1 MKPFVTIFLALSSL
15 VAMGQTGTIKGR
27 VFDAINNDPIPFAIV
42 KIEGTALLAET
53 DFDGLYE
60 ITKVKPGLY
69 NLNVQAPSYD
79 SKSATE
85 IEVITTRPSE
95 VNFGLNAETE
105 KLDEV
110 VLVAEQTFERNDES
124 PVSLKKIGVNE
135 IRRNPGGNQDISVV
149 IQSLPGVASSAS
161 FRNDL
166 IIRGGSPSENRFYLD
181 GIEIPAINH
190 FATQGASGGP
200 VGMINVN
207 TISEVDLYTGAFPS
221 NRGNTLS
228 SVMDITLK
236 GGRDDKLGG
245 LFQIGASEV
254 GLFLEGPINKKTTF
268 MVSARQSYLQFL
280 FSALELPFL
289 PTYNDFQFKV
299 THNIDQ
305 KNQLTFIGLGAI
317 DNFRLNLDANETE
330 EQRYALNNL
339 VDNDQWNYSVGAK
352 YTRFRKKGFTRF
364 VLSRFMFNNTAVKF
378 RNNDE
383 SQEQLLDY
391 NSQEISN
398 KFRVEDTYKS
408 DAWKFV
414 YGAGLDQ
421 NKYNT
426 STLDKRLPNNAELK
440 YNSELNLISYALFGN
455 VSRSFFKNKLSVN
468 VGLRTDAITFS
479 STMNNPLDQLSPRV
493 ALSYNVTDQFSI
505 NANYGIYYQL
515 PPYTTMGFR
524 DENGTL
530 VNEDLE
536 YIRSIHYVLGVAQ
549 VFRSIKG
556 RLAVEGFYK
565 DYSQY
570 PFIFPEQISLA
581 NLGSDFE
588 VIGNRLAT
596 STNNGRAYG
605 LELSYEQKL
614 YKGFYGIGALTLVR
628 SEFEGNVY
636 GGPGDS
642 TITGTELIPSS
653 WDNRVVVS
661 VTAGKK
667 FGKDWE
673 IGLQYQF
680 SGGTPFTPVNVE
692 ATSTKANWDNI
703 GRSIPDYTR
712 LNTQRLAG
720 FNNINVRI
728 DKKWY
733 FEKFSLDLYFDVQ
746 NLLGASVE
754 GPAILDTRKDADGN
768 PITNPNDPTR
778 YLMTTL
784 DNSQGTRLPSI
795 GLIFEF

>member
-1 MKPFVTIFLALSSL
+1 MRSLLTICIVLQGILGFA
-15 VAMGQTGTIKGR
+15 QTGTIKGR
-27 VFDAINNDPIPFAIV
+27 VFDAINNDPIPFAII
-42 KIEGTALLAET
+42 KLEGTPTIAET
-53 DFDGLYE
+53 DFDGNYTFLN
-60 ITKVKPGLY
+60 IKPGLY
-69 NLNVQAPSYD
+69 NLNVQAPGFAP
-79 SKSATE
+79 KSITE
-85 IEVITTRPSE
+85 VEVITTRPSV
-95 VNFGLNAETE
+95 VNFGLNSETQ

-124 PVSLKKIGVNE
+124 PVSLKKIGINE

-149 IQSLPGVASSAS
+149 IQSLPGVASSSS

-166 IIRGGSPSENRFYLD
+166 IIRGGGPSENRFYLD

-221 NRGNTLS
+221 NRGNTMS

-236 GGRDDKLGG
+236 AGRDDKIGG
-245 LFQIGASEV
+245 LFQVGASEV

-280 FSALELPFL
+280 FSALELPLL

-305 KNQLTFIGLGAI
+305 KNQITFIGLGAI
-317 DNFRLNLDANETE
+317 DNFALNLEANETE
-330 EQRYALNNL
+330 AQRYALNNL

-364 VLSRFMFNNTAVKF
+364 VVSRFMFDNTAVKY
-378 RNNDE
+378 RDNDE
-383 SQEQLLDY
+383 SKEQLLDY

-408 DAWKFV
+408 GRWKFV

-426 STLDKRLPNNAELK
+426 STLDKRLPGGQVLK
-440 YNSELNLISYALFGN
+440 YNSELNLISYAFFGN
-455 VSRSFFKNKLSVN
+455 VSRSFFSEKLSVN
-468 VGLRTDAITFS
+468 LGMRTDAISFS
-479 STMNNPLDQLSPRV
+479 KTTSNPLDQFSPRI
-493 ALSYNVTDQFSI
+493 ALSYNVTDEFSI
-505 NANYGIYYQL
+505 NANWGIYYQL

-524 DENGTL
+524 DENGAL
-530 VNEDLE
+530 VNEDLK

-549 VFRSIKG
+549 VFRKLKG

-570 PFIFPEQISLA
+570 PFLTPEQISLA

-588 VIGNRLAT
+588 VIGNRPAT
-596 STNNGRAYG
+596 STNSGRAYG
-605 LELSYEQKL
+605 LEFSYEQKL

-636 GGPGDS
+636 DVQGNS
-642 TITGTELIPSS
+642 SIELIPSS
-653 WDNRVVVS
+653 WDNKVVVS
-661 VTAGKK
+661 ITAGKK
-667 FGKDWE
+667 FGKNWE
-673 IGLQYQF
+673 FGAQYQF
-680 SGGTPFTPVNVE
+680 AGGTPFTPLDLD
-692 ATSTKANWDNI
+692 ATATITNWDNI
-703 GRSIPDYTR
+703 GRGILDYNQ
-712 LNTQRLAG
+712 LNTNRLEG
-720 FNNINVRI
+720 FNNLNVRI

-733 FEKFSLDLYFDVQ
+733 FDKFSLDVYLDVQ
-746 NLLGASVE
+746 NLLGTSIE
-754 GPAILDTRKDADGN
+754 GPAVVDTQKDANGN
-768 PITNPNDPTR
+768 PIVDPNDSSK
-778 YLMTTL
+778 YLLKQLENT
-784 DNSQGTRLPSI
+784 QGTRLPSI

>member
-1 MKPFVTIFLALSSL
+1 MRIILPLALIL
-15 VAMGQTGTIKGR
+15 HTIVGFAQTGTIKGR
-27 VFDAINNDPIPFAIV
+27 VFDAINNESIPFAIV
-42 KIEGTALLAET
+42 KLEGTTTIAET
-53 DFDGLYE
+53 DFDGLF
-60 ITKVKPGLY
+60 TMTAVKPGLY
-69 NLNVQAPSYD
+69 NLSVQAPGFG
-79 SKSATE
+79 SKFIPE
-85 IEVITTRPSE
+85 VEVITTRPS
-95 VNFGLNAETE
+95 VVDFALNAETQ

-110 VLVAEQTFERNDES
+110 VLVAEQTFERNEES
-124 PVSLKKIGVNE
+124 PVSLKKIGINE

-166 IIRGGSPSENRFYLD
+166 IIRGGAPNENRFYLD

-221 NRGNTLS
+221 NRGNTMS

-236 GGRDDKLGG
+236 TGRDDKIGG
-245 LFQIGASEV
+245 LFQVGASEV

-299 THNIDQ
+299 NYNIDQ

-317 DNFRLNLDANETE
+317 DNFKLNLDANETE

-339 VDNDQWNYSVGAK
+339 VDNDQWNYSIGAK

-364 VLSRFMFNNTAVKF
+364 VISRFMFDNTAVKF
-378 RNNDE
+378 RDNDE
-383 SQEQLLDY
+383 SKEQLLDY

-398 KFRVEDTYKS
+398 KFRVEDTYKTGQ
-408 DAWKFV
+408 WKFV
-414 YGAGLDQ
+414 YGAGIDQ

-426 STLDKRLPNNAELK
+426 STLDKRLPNGAVLDYK
-440 YNSELNLISYALFGN
+440 SELNLISYAFFGN
-455 VSRSFFKNKLSVN
+455 VSRTFFSDKLSVN
-468 VGLRTDAITFS
+468 IGMRTDAINFS
-479 STMNNPLDQLSPRV
+479 KTTNNPLDQFSPRV
-493 ALSYNVTDQFSI
+493 ALSYNITDEFSI
-505 NANYGIYYQL
+505 NSNWGIYYQL
-515 PPYTTMGFR
+515 PPYTTLGYR

-530 VNEDLE
+530 INEDLK

-549 VFRSIKG
+549 VFRKIKG

-588 VIGNRLAT
+588 VIGNRPAT
-596 STNNGRAYG
+596 STNSGRAYG
-605 LELSYEQKL
+605 VEFSYEQKL
-614 YKGFYGIGALTLVR
+614 YNGFYGIGALTLVR
-628 SEFEGNVY
+628 SEFDGNVY
-636 GGPGDS
+636 DNQGNVS
-642 TITGTELIPSS
+642 TALIPSS
-653 WDNRVVVS
+653 WDNKVVIS
-661 VTAGKK
+661 ITAGKK

-673 IGLQYQF
+673 IGAQYQF
-680 SGGTPFTPVNVE
+680 SGGTPFTPYDLN
-692 ATSTKANWDNI
+692 ATADRTNWDNI
-703 GRSIPDYTR
+703 GRGILDYNQ
-712 LNTQRLAG
+712 LNTRRLEG
-720 FNNINVRI
+720 FNNVNVRI

-733 FEKFSLDLYFDVQ
+733 FNKFSLDVYFDVQ
-746 NLLGASVE
+746 NLLGATVA
-754 GPAILDTRKDADGN
+754 GQPNLDTQKDVNGN
-768 PITNPNDPTR
+768 SIVDPNDPTK
-778 YLMTTL
+778 YLL
-784 DNSQGTRLPSI
+784 RPLENSQGTRLPSI